1 MITEGVPAGFTQH
14 AEQTLSA
21 SEIELVQ
28 KMMQRLDKKR
38 ARNIIRQQYYDQK
51 IGLKD
56 LGISTPP
63 ALKNINSVLGWPAKT
78 VDVLADRIKFERFVA
93 AGEDEDPHGLNTIV
107 ADNDFRETFAQT
119 AASALTHS
127 CAFITITQGDKSKGE
142 PEILLLPKSA
152 HWATGIWDKRT
163 RNLKAGLSI
172 TKADTSNSGDITPR
186 EVTVYL
192 PDKTVIMQAI
202 AGGGWEIE
210 TIPNPTGRPLIVPV
224 VSGADLRKPFGRSRI
239 SRAVMALT
247 DSAIR
252 TVVRSEISA
261 EFYASPQRYLLGADE
276 DALTGSKWSAVMSK
290 MLTISRDEDGQ
301 VPQVGQ
307 FSQMSMQ
314 PHTDQLRQWASL
326 LAAESQIPIDELG
339 FPSDNPASDS
349 AIQSQRDPLR
359 LAADRTIRGFKSA
372 LNRIGVTAV
381 MLREG
386 INDPSKIEGLTKIE
400 AWFAP
405 TVHVSDA
412 AAADAVL
419 KQVQVMPWLAQS
431 PVILEKLGYDDSA
444 IQRLMADKRRAEGSS
459 ILEALAA
466 TAQQQKP
473 KEATTEVDNNFSG
486 EEKPAVDAGVKPE
499 E

>member
-1 MITEGVPAGFTQH
+1 MIVQGVPAGFTQH

-63 ALKNINSVLGWPAKT
+63 SLKNINSVLGWPAKT

-163 RNLKAGLSI
+163 RNIKAGLSI

-276 DALTGSKWSAVMSK
+276 DALTGSKWSAVISK

-314 PHTDQLRQWASL
+314 PH
-326 LAAESQIPIDELG
+326 
-339 FPSDNPASDS
+339 
-349 AIQSQRDPLR
+349 
-359 LAADRTIRGFKSA
+359 
-372 LNRIGVTAV
+372 RIGVTAV

-386 INDPSKIEGLTKIE
+386 INDPSKIDGLTKIE

-486 EEKPAVDAGVKPE
+486 EEKPAVDAGEKPE